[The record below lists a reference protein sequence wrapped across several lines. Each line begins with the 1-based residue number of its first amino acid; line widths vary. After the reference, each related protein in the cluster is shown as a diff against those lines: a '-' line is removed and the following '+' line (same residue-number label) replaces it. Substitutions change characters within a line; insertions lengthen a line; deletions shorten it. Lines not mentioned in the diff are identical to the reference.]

1 MIEKR
6 RKIEIR
12 FRGKDA
18 MIMKECI
25 STSIWDIS
33 HNLAGQVLYSFM
45 FPNYDYYH
53 SKSSNMC

>member
-12 FRGKDA
+12 FHGKDA
-18 MIMKECI
+18 MILKECI
-25 STSIWDIS
+25 SISIWEIS
-33 HNLAGQVLYSFM
+33 HNLADQVLYSIM

-53 SKSSNMC
+53 IKSSNMC